1 MESAIPEHLQTA
13 RTRHRRVG
21 DDYAPPYPSFVARH
35 KPSVTRVVMAYFGI
49 QSRGAPPAA
58 AEQALARLASDFE
71 SEDGP
76 THWDRASYVD
86 EAGFTNVVTV
96 AYWDDRQKFDRWF
109 PAARERWTGEQRTS
123 NGFGTFIE
131 ALCPSVEGYETLFSS
146 LGRPEGVAVHADGM
160 SGEVLEHAYWGGMR
174 DRIPLS
180 QTSEMAPSGSARAI
194 RDGARIRIVPHDNL
208 CLIRSGQDWGD
219 TEAAER
225 KMYLGDVEPVLRE
238 GMDFLRDQGRS
249 IGCYANRYMTVV
261 GPDGAATEKSY
272 GMSWWK
278 SLSALERWA
287 ESHPT
292 HVRIFGAAMKY
303 LSTLGPAAKLRLY
316 HEVTVARADEQLFE
330 YELAVLRL
338 QPCLP
343 DLGAASPMHRGCGGD
358 HRRPFLGAADEIGLA
373 FDRGGALGICRQV
386 DDGRRSPDRIR
397 KRHHR
402 AAVNR
407 IPERA
412 EIRPH
417 QHFRHH
423 PVHSGLCE
431 GHALQF
437 GKRHLHRLDLFERR
451 HWSSGGS
458 MICHTRA

>member
-1 MESAIPEHLQTA
+1 MESAIPDHLQTA

-35 KPSVTRVVMAYFGI
+35 KPNVTRVVMAYFGL
-49 QSRGAPPAA
+49 QSRGAPTAA
-58 AEQALARLASDFE
+58 AEQALARLAAAFTAS
-71 SEDGP
+71 DGP
-76 THWDRASYVD
+76 MHWDRASYVD

-96 AYWDDRQKFDRWF
+96 AYWDQRQRFDRWF
-109 PAARERWTGEQRTS
+109 PSARQRWTGEQRTN

-131 ALCPSVEGYETLFSS
+131 ALYPSVEGYETLFSS
-146 LGRPEGVAVHADGM
+146 LGRPEGVAVLADGM

-180 QTSEMAPSGSARAI
+180 QTSEMAPSGAARAI
-194 RDGARIRIVPHDNL
+194 RDGARIRIIPHDNL

-238 GMDFLRDQGRS
+238 GMEFLRDQGRS
-249 IGCYANRYMTVV
+249 IGCYANRYMSVV
-261 GPDGAATEKSY
+261 DAGGGTTEKSY

-330 YELAVLRL
+330 YVDCHPQTGMLNAV
-338 QPCLP
+338 QTVE
-343 DLGAASPMHRGCGGD
+343 AA
-358 HRRPFLGAADEIGLA
+358 
-373 FDRGGALGICRQV
+373 
-386 DDGRRSPDRIR
+386 
-397 KRHHR
+397 
-402 AAVNR
+402 
-407 IPERA
+407 
-412 EIRPH
+412 
-417 QHFRHH
+417 
-423 PVHSGLCE
+423 
-431 GHALQF
+431 
-437 GKRHLHRLDLFERR
+437 
-451 HWSSGGS
+451 
-458 MICHTRA
+458 

>member
-35 KPSVTRVVMAYFGI
+35 KPSVTRVVMAYFGL
-49 QSRGAPPAA
+49 QTRGAPSAA
-58 AEQALARLASDFE
+58 AEQALARLASDFTA
-71 SEDGP
+71 SDRP
-76 THWDRASYVD
+76 THWDSASYVD

-96 AYWDDRQKFDRWF
+96 AYWDDRQTFDRWF
-109 PAARERWTGEQRTS
+109 PSARERWTGEQRTN

-131 ALCPSVEGYETLFSS
+131 ALYPSVEGYETLFSS
-146 LGRPEGVAVHADGM
+146 LGRPEGVAVLADSM

-180 QTSEMAPSGSARAI
+180 QTSEMAPAGAARAI
-194 RDGARIRIVPHDNL
+194 RDGARISIIPHDNL

-261 GPDGAATEKSY
+261 GPDRVATEKSY

-330 YELAVLRL
+330 YVDCHPQTGMLNAV
-338 QPCLP
+338 QTV
-343 DLGAASPMHRGCGGD
+343 DAA
-358 HRRPFLGAADEIGLA
+358 
-373 FDRGGALGICRQV
+373 
-386 DDGRRSPDRIR
+386 
-397 KRHHR
+397 
-402 AAVNR
+402 
-407 IPERA
+407 
-412 EIRPH
+412 
-417 QHFRHH
+417 
-423 PVHSGLCE
+423 
-431 GHALQF
+431 
-437 GKRHLHRLDLFERR
+437 
-451 HWSSGGS
+451 
-458 MICHTRA
+458 

>member
-1 MESAIPEHLQTA
+1 MESAIPPHLQTA

-35 KPSVTRVVMAYFGI
+35 KPSVTRVVMAYFGL
-49 QSRGAPPAA
+49 QTRGAPSVA
-58 AEQALARLASDFE
+58 AEQALARLASDFTT
-71 SEDGP
+71 SDHP

-96 AYWDDRQKFDRWF
+96 AYWDNRQTFDRWF
-109 PAARERWTGEQRTS
+109 PSARARWTGEQRT
-123 NGFGTFIE
+123 NEGFGTFIE
-131 ALCPSVEGYETLFSS
+131 ALYPSVEGYETLFSS
-146 LGRPEGVAVHADGM
+146 LGRPEGVAVLADGM
-160 SGEVLEHAYWGGMR
+160 SGDVLEHAYWGGMR

-180 QTSEMAPSGSARAI
+180 QTSEMAPSGAPRAVS
-194 RDGARIRIVPHDNL
+194 DGARIRIIPHDNL

-219 TEAAER
+219 TEATER
-225 KMYLGDVEPVLRE
+225 QMYLGDVEPVLRE

-330 YELAVLRL
+330 YVDCHPQTGMLNAV
-338 QPCLP
+338 QTVE
-343 DLGAASPMHRGCGGD
+343 AA
-358 HRRPFLGAADEIGLA
+358 
-373 FDRGGALGICRQV
+373 
-386 DDGRRSPDRIR
+386 
-397 KRHHR
+397 
-402 AAVNR
+402 
-407 IPERA
+407 
-412 EIRPH
+412 
-417 QHFRHH
+417 
-423 PVHSGLCE
+423 
-431 GHALQF
+431 
-437 GKRHLHRLDLFERR
+437 
-451 HWSSGGS
+451 
-458 MICHTRA
+458 

>member
-1 MESAIPEHLQTA
+1 MESAIPPHLQTA

-35 KPSVTRVVMAYFGI
+35 KPSVTRVVMAYFGL
-49 QSRGAPPAA
+49 QTRGAPSVA
-58 AEQALARLASDFE
+58 AEQALARLASDFAA
-71 SEDGP
+71 SDRP
-76 THWDRASYVD
+76 THWDRARYVD

-96 AYWDDRQKFDRWF
+96 AYWDDRQTFDRWF
-109 PAARERWTGEQRTS
+109 PAARERWTGELRTN

-131 ALCPSVEGYETLFSS
+131 ALYPSVEGYETLFSS
-146 LGRPEGVAVHADGM
+146 LGRPEGVAVLADGM

-180 QTSEMAPSGSARAI
+180 QTSEMAPAGSARAI
-194 RDGARIRIVPHDNL
+194 HNGARIQIIPHDNL

-219 TEAAER
+219 TEATER
-225 KMYLGDVEPVLRE
+225 QMYLGDVEPVLRE

-330 YELAVLRL
+330 YVDCHPQTGMLNAV
-338 QPCLP
+338 QTVE
-343 DLGAASPMHRGCGGD
+343 AA
-358 HRRPFLGAADEIGLA
+358 
-373 FDRGGALGICRQV
+373 
-386 DDGRRSPDRIR
+386 
-397 KRHHR
+397 
-402 AAVNR
+402 
-407 IPERA
+407 
-412 EIRPH
+412 
-417 QHFRHH
+417 
-423 PVHSGLCE
+423 
-431 GHALQF
+431 
-437 GKRHLHRLDLFERR
+437 
-451 HWSSGGS
+451 
-458 MICHTRA
+458 